1 MPVPMAATA
10 VIKTFPQIPLA
21 EVVGVVVGVVIVI
34 TTDGRRVVGVVVGV
48 VIVITTDGRRPVVC
62 PLRHLSVKGAMP
74 LIDPINL
81 NTNLSNLSSSS
92 SSSSSSRRR
101 RYTWRERAS
110 GSHWEKRV
118 RCTV

>member
-34 TTDGRRVVGVVVGV
+34 TTDGRR
-48 VIVITTDGRRPVVC
+48 PVVC
-62 PLRHLSVKGAMP
+62 PLRHLSVKVAMP